1 MDFFE
6 RKGKKPTTKTTGG
19 AGVGKS
25 VTQQWTQPILF
36 TVLVFC
42 FFFFLHFSHQ
52 GLFRASEKG
61 QVPRLYQIFGRV
73 TSAFI
78 TWGKCGQNINSI

>member
-25 VTQQWTQPILF
+25 VTEQWTQPILF

-42 FFFFLHFSHQ
+42 FFFFFFFYIFHTKVYLEPQKKVKYLGFIKYLAGWLQHLLH
-52 GLFRASEKG
+52 GENVVR
-61 QVPRLYQIFGRV
+61 
-73 TSAFI
+73 T
-78 TWGKCGQNINSI
+78 